1 MELISLTGSSPED
14 FMTRSVPETDLFLNR
29 ELSWLEFNGRVLE
42 EAQDVRR
49 PLLERLKFL
58 AIFSSNLDEFFMIRV
73 AGLQQRDPNE
83 VSSSESGDR
92 TPTSQVLTGIA
103 GRTHQ
108 LVTEQYRL
116 LREEVLPGL
125 EKEGLRLLRAADVTG
140 PDAEKLDAH
149 FAREIQPVLTPMAID
164 PAHPFP
170 HIQNRQ
176 LYLAALLRAKGQNR
190 LRAPKLCLGIV
201 PVPALLPRFIR
212 VPPHGSSDAFVTLED
227 LIGRHLESL
236 FGGFEAKEW
245 TVFRLTRDQDFELS
259 EQDSEDL
266 VKQIQSGLAKRR
278 RGLEVRLE
286 IGTGATER
294 LKELLL
300 KQFDLSLE
308 DIYDVHGPLNLAA
321 FWSWIALP
329 GYAAHR
335 EPARTPEIAD
345 RIRRHKGDLF
355 SLIRTGDLLLHHPYE
370 SFETVVEFIEQAAA
384 DPNVLALKQT
394 LYRAG
399 RNSPIVS
406 ALARAAERDKQVT
419 VLIELK
425 ARFDEEANIEWA
437 RTLERAG
444 AHVVYGLPG
453 LKTHCKVATV
463 VRRDPDR
470 LRRYVHLSSGNYN
483 PATARIYTDVS
494 LMTCD
499 EVLGED
505 AAALFDMMTG
515 YVQPVRWNKLRVAPH
530 GLREWV
536 LEMIDRER
544 AHCLAGRP
552 ARIVAK
558 LNALVD
564 SDVIRALYKASR
576 AGVQIDL
583 IVRGICCLRPGI
595 PGTSETIRVRSVVGR
610 YLEHSRIFYFANGGA
625 NDVYVSSAD
634 WMPRN
639 FDRRVEIVFPIEEER
654 LKTRFI
660 DEVLAAVL
668 LDDFNVR
675 VLKSDGSYER
685 LKGTF
690 NAHEVLEKLA
700 AGMTRNFSLPGVES
714 KPAPHAAPAAAAP
727 TPAAT

>member
-1 MELISLTGSSPED
+1 LTNIVAGD
-14 FMTRSVPETDLFLNR
+14 LMTRSVTESDLFLNR
-29 ELSWLEFNGRVLE
+29 ELSWLEFNSRVLE
-42 EAQDVRR
+42 EAQDQRR

-73 AGLQQRDPNE
+73 AGMKQRDPNE
-83 VSSSESGDR
+83 VSSSESADR
-92 TPTSQVLTGIA
+92 TTTAQILSAISA
-103 GRTHQ
+103 RAHA
-108 LVTEQYRL
+108 LVSEQHRL

-125 EKEGLRLLRAADVTG
+125 EKEGLQLLRAAEVKGDEARSLG
-140 PDAEKLDAH
+140 AY
-149 FAREIQPVLTPMAID
+149 FARDIQPVLTPMAID

-176 LYLAALLRAKGQNR
+176 LYLAALLRAKGPNR

-201 PVPALLPRFIR
+201 PVPALLPRFVR
-212 VPPHGSSDAFVTLED
+212 VPPDGDRDAFVALED
-227 LIGRHLESL
+227 LIGRHLETL

-266 VKQIQSGLAKRR
+266 VKQIQSELAKRR
-278 RGLEVRLE
+278 RGQEVRLE
-286 IGTGATER
+286 IGKGATER
-294 LKELLL
+294 LTEALF
-300 KQFDLSLE
+300 QWFDLDPE
-308 DIYDVHGPLNLAA
+308 DVYEIDGPLNLAS
-321 FWSWIALP
+321 FWSWVALP
-329 GYAAHR
+329 GYAPLR
-335 EPARTPEIAD
+335 EPAVTPQVSE
-345 RIRRHKGDLF
+345 RVRRHKGDLF
-355 SLIRTGDLLLHHPYE
+355 SLIRAGDLLLHHPYE
-370 SFETVVEFIEQAAA
+370 SFDTVVDFIEQAAA

-399 RNSPIVS
+399 RNSPIVT
-406 ALARAAERDKQVT
+406 ALAKAAERDKQVT

-483 PATARIYTDVS
+483 PATARIYTDVGI
-494 LMTCD
+494 MTCD

-515 YVQPVRWNKLRVAPH
+515 YVQPVRWNKMRVAPH
-530 GLREWV
+530 GLRDWV
-536 LEMIDRER
+536 IEMIDRER
-544 AHCLAGRP
+544 AHCVAGRP
-552 ARIVAK
+552 SRIVAK

-576 AGVQIDL
+576 AGVPIDL
-583 IVRGICCLRPGI
+583 IVRGICCLRPGL
-595 PGTSETIRVRSVVGR
+595 PGTSETIRVRSIVGR
-610 YLEHSRIFYFANGGA
+610 YLEHSRVFHFANGGTGE
-625 NDVYVSSAD
+625 VYVSSAD

-639 FDRRVEIVFPIEEER
+639 FDRRVEIVFPIEDER
-654 LKTRFI
+654 LKTRLV
-660 DEVLAAVL
+660 DEVLASAL
-668 LDDFNVR
+668 LDDSNVR

-685 LKGTF
+685 LKGAF
-690 NAHEVLEKLA
+690 NAHEVLERLA
-700 AGMTRNFSLPGVES
+700 AGSGPSL
-714 KPAPHAAPAAAAP
+714 KLPAFEIPARALPASPAAS
-727 TPAAT
+727 

>member
-1 MELISLTGSSPED
+1 M
-14 FMTRSVPETDLFLNR
+14 SVSMAESELFLNR
-29 ELSWLEFNGRVLE
+29 ELSWLEFNARVLE
-42 EAQDVRR
+42 EARDARR

-83 VSSSESGDR
+83 VFSSESGDR
-92 TPTSQVLTGIA
+92 TTTGQILNIISA
-103 GRTHQ
+103 RTHQ
-108 LVTEQYRL
+108 LVADQHRL

-125 EKEGLRLLRAADVTG
+125 QKEGLQLLRAADVQG
-140 PDAEKLDAH
+140 REAEQLDHH
-149 FAREIQPVLTPMAID
+149 FARDIQPVLTPMAID

-201 PVPALLPRFIR
+201 PVPALLSRFVR
-212 VPPHGSSDAFVTLED
+212 VPPDGGRDAFVTLED
-227 LIGRHLESL
+227 LIGRHLERL

-259 EQDSEDL
+259 EQYSEDL
-266 VKQIQSGLAKRR
+266 VKQIQSELAKRR
-278 RGLEVRLE
+278 RGQEVRLE
-286 IGTGATER
+286 IGKGATDR
-294 LKELLL
+294 LKEALF
-300 KQFDLSLE
+300 KQFQLDAE
-308 DIYDVHGPLNLAA
+308 DIYELDGPLNLAA
-321 FWSWIALP
+321 FWSWVALP
-329 GYAAHR
+329 GYAALR
-335 EPARTPEIAD
+335 EPAVTPQVSD
-345 RIRRHKGDLF
+345 RVHRHKGDLF
-355 SLIRTGDLLLHHPYE
+355 SLIRSGDVLLHHPYE
-370 SFETVVEFIEQAAA
+370 SFDTVVEFIEQAAA

-399 RNSPIVS
+399 RNSPIVT

-515 YVQPVRWNKLRVAPH
+515 YVQPVRWNKMRVAPH

-536 LEMIDRER
+536 IEMIDRER
-544 AHCLAGRP
+544 AHCQAGRP

-564 SDVIRALYKASR
+564 SDVIRALYRASR
-576 AGVQIDL
+576 AGVPIDL

-595 PGTSETIRVRSVVGR
+595 PGTSDNIRVRSIVGR
-610 YLEHSRIFYFANGGA
+610 YLEHSRIFHFANGGA

-639 FDRRVEIVFPIEEER
+639 FDRRVEIVFPIEDER
-654 LKTRFI
+654 LKSRFI
-660 DEVLAAVL
+660 DEVLASAL
-668 LDDFNVR
+668 LDDFKVR

-700 AGMTRNFSLPGVES
+700 AGAGRSFSLPPREAKQPTS
-714 KPAPHAAPAAAAP
+714 AAPASTAP
-727 TPAAT
+727 AVS

>member
-1 MELISLTGSSPED
+1 MSVSMPE
-14 FMTRSVPETDLFLNR
+14 SELFLNR
-29 ELSWLEFNGRVLE
+29 ELSWLEFNARVLE
-42 EAQDVRR
+42 EARDARR

-92 TPTSQVLTGIA
+92 TTTGQTLTAISA
-103 GRTHQ
+103 RTHQ
-108 LVTEQYRL
+108 LAADQYRL

-125 EKEGLRLLRAADVTG
+125 EKEGLQLLLAADVKG
-140 PDAEKLDAH
+140 REAEQLDHH
-149 FAREIQPVLTPMAID
+149 FVREIQPVLTPMAID

-201 PVPALLPRFIR
+201 PVPALLPRFVR
-212 VPPHGSSDAFVTLED
+212 VPPDGGRDAFVTLED
-227 LIGRHLESL
+227 LIGRHLERL

-266 VKQIQSGLAKRR
+266 VKQIQSELAKRR
-278 RGLEVRLE
+278 RGQEVRLE
-286 IGTGATER
+286 IGKGATDR
-294 LKELLL
+294 LKEALF
-300 KQFDLSLE
+300 KQFQLDAE
-308 DIYDVHGPLNLAA
+308 DIYELDGPLNLAA
-321 FWSWIALP
+321 FWSWVALP
-329 GYAAHR
+329 GYAALR
-335 EPARTPEIAD
+335 EPAVTPQVSD
-345 RIRRHKGDLF
+345 RVHRHKGDLF
-355 SLIRTGDLLLHHPYE
+355 SLIRSGDVLLHHPYE
-370 SFETVVEFIEQAAA
+370 SFDTVVEFIEQAAA

-399 RNSPIVS
+399 RNSPIVT

-515 YVQPVRWNKLRVAPH
+515 YVQPVRWNKMRVAPH

-536 LEMIDRER
+536 IEMIDRER
-544 AHCLAGRP
+544 AHCQAGRP

-564 SDVIRALYKASR
+564 SDVIRALYRASR
-576 AGVQIDL
+576 AGVPIDL

-595 PGTSETIRVRSVVGR
+595 PGTSDNIRVRSIVGR
-610 YLEHSRIFYFANGGA
+610 YLEHSRIFHFANGGT

-639 FDRRVEIVFPIEEER
+639 FDRRVEIVFPIEDER
-654 LKTRFI
+654 LKSRFI
-660 DEVLAAVL
+660 DEVLASAL

-700 AGMTRNFSLPGVES
+700 AGAGRSFSLPPREAKQPTS
-714 KPAPHAAPAAAAP
+714 AAPASTAP
-727 TPAAT
+727 AVS

>member
-1 MELISLTGSSPED
+1 MSHPMPE
-14 FMTRSVPETDLFLNR
+14 SDLFINR
-29 ELSWLEFNGRVLE
+29 ELSWLEFNARVLE
-42 EAQDVRR
+42 EARDTRR

-73 AGLQQRDPNE
+73 AGLKQRDPNE

-92 TPTSQVLTGIA
+92 TTTAQILGGISA
-103 GRTHQ
+103 RTHG
-108 LVTEQYRL
+108 LVSDQYRL
-116 LREEVLPGL
+116 LRGEVLPGL
-125 EKEGLRLLRAADVTG
+125 EREGLQLLRAADVKGHEADT
-140 PDAEKLDAH
+140 LDRH
-149 FAREIQPVLTPMAID
+149 FARDIQPVLTPMAID

-176 LYLAALLRAKGQNR
+176 LYLAAMLRAKGQNR

-201 PVPALLPRFIR
+201 PVPALLPRFVR
-212 VPPHGSSDAFVTLED
+212 VAPDSGRDAFVTLED
-227 LIGRHLESL
+227 LIGRHLETL

-266 VKQIQSGLAKRR
+266 VKQIQSELAKRR
-278 RGLEVRLE
+278 RGQEVRLE

-294 LKELLL
+294 LKEWLL
-300 KQFDLSLE
+300 KWFDLDPE
-308 DIYDVHGPLNLAA
+308 DIYGVDGPLNLAA
-321 FWSWIALP
+321 FWSWVALP
-329 GYAAHR
+329 GYAAVR
-335 EPARTPEIAD
+335 EPARTPQIAE
-345 RIRRHKGDLF
+345 RVHRHKGDLF
-355 SLIRTGDLLLHHPYE
+355 SLIRSGDLLLHHPYE
-370 SFETVVEFIEQAAA
+370 SFDTVVDFIEQAAA

-399 RNSPIVS
+399 RNSPIVT

-515 YVQPVRWNKLRVAPH
+515 YVQPIRWNKMRVAPH

-536 LEMIDRER
+536 IEMIDRER
-544 AHCLAGRP
+544 AHCQAGRP

-564 SDVIRALYKASR
+564 SDVIRALYRASR
-576 AGVQIDL
+576 AGVPIDL
-583 IVRGICCLRPGI
+583 VVRGICCLRPGL
-595 PGTSETIRVRSVVGR
+595 PGTSENIRVRSIVGR
-610 YLEHSRIFYFANGGA
+610 YLEHSRVFYFANGGA

-639 FDRRVEIVFPIEEER
+639 FDRRVEIVFPVEDER
-654 LKTRFI
+654 LKTRLI
-660 DEVLAAVL
+660 DEILASAL

-675 VLKSDGSYER
+675 VLRSDASYER

-690 NAHEVLEKLA
+690 NAHEVLEQLA
-700 AGMTRNFSLPGVES
+700 AGADRTFSLPPRDAHPPAPS
-714 KPAPHAAPAAAAP
+714 PAPKPA
-727 TPAAT
+727 TPAVP

>member
-1 MELISLTGSSPED
+1 MAESE
-14 FMTRSVPETDLFLNR
+14 LFLNR
-29 ELSWLEFNGRVLE
+29 ELSWLEFNSRVLE
-42 EAQDVRR
+42 EAQDRRR

-73 AGLQQRDPNE
+73 AGLKQRDPNE
-83 VSSSESGDR
+83 VASSESGDR
-92 TPTSQVLTGIA
+92 TTTSQTLTAISA
-103 GRTHQ
+103 RTHQ
-108 LVTEQYRL
+108 LVGEQHRL

-125 EKEGLRLLRAADVTG
+125 EKEGLQLLRAADVQG
-140 PDAEKLDAH
+140 EDAEGLDAH
-149 FAREIQPVLTPMAID
+149 FARNIQPVLTPMAID

-176 LYLAALLRAKGQNR
+176 LYLAAMLRAKGSNR

-201 PVPALLPRFIR
+201 PVPALLPRFVR
-212 VPPHGSSDAFVTLED
+212 VPPEGTRDAYVTLED
-227 LIGRHLESL
+227 LIGLHLETL
-236 FGGFEAKEW
+236 FGGFEASEW

-266 VKQIQSGLAKRR
+266 VKQIQSELAKRR
-278 RGLEVRLE
+278 RGAEVRLE
-286 IGTGATER
+286 IGKGASEA
-294 LKELLL
+294 L
-300 KQFDLSLE
+300 KQVLFKKFDLDAQE
-308 DIYDVHGPLNLAA
+308 DVYENDGPLNLAS

-329 GYAAHR
+329 GYATLR
-335 EPARTPEIAD
+335 EPAMTPQVSE
-345 RIRRHKGDLF
+345 RVRRHKGDLF
-355 SLIRTGDLLLHHPYE
+355 SLIRAGDLLLHHPYE
-370 SFETVVEFIEQAAA
+370 SFDTVVEFIEQAAA

-483 PATARIYTDVS
+483 PATARIYTDVGI
-494 LMTCD
+494 MTCD

-515 YVQPVRWNKLRVAPH
+515 YVQPVRWNKMRVAPH

-536 LEMIDRER
+536 IEMIERER
-544 AHCLAGRP
+544 AHCIAGRP

-564 SDVIRALYKASR
+564 SDVIRALYRASR
-576 AGVQIDL
+576 AGVPIDL
-583 IVRGICCLRPGI
+583 IVRGICCLRPGM
-595 PGTSETIRVRSVVGR
+595 PGTSETIRVRSIVGR
-610 YLEHSRIFYFANGGA
+610 YLEHSRVFLFANGGA

-639 FDRRVEIVFPIEEER
+639 FDRRVEIVFPIEDER
-654 LKTRFI
+654 IKTRFI
-660 DEVLAAVL
+660 DEVLAVAL
-668 LDDFNVR
+668 MDDTNVR
-675 VLKSDGSYER
+675 ILKSDGAYER
-685 LKGTF
+685 PKGTF
-690 NAHEVLEKLA
+690 NAHEILEKLA
-700 AGMTRNFSLPGVES
+700 AGTGRTFTLPARESRPLPSLAPQGS
-714 KPAPHAAPAAAAP
+714 PA
-727 TPAAT
+727 TPAVT

>member
-1 MELISLTGSSPED
+1 
-14 FMTRSVPETDLFLNR
+14 MTHLELFLNR
-29 ELSWLEFNGRVLE
+29 ELSWLEFNARVLE
-42 EAQDVRR
+42 EAQDARR

-73 AGLQQRDPNE
+73 AGLKQRDPDE
-83 VSSSESGDR
+83 VSSSESGD
-92 TPTSQVLTGIA
+92 PTTTAQILAAISA
-103 GRTHQ
+103 RTHE
-108 LVTEQYRL
+108 LVDEQHRV

-125 EKEGLRLLRAADVTG
+125 ESGGLRLLRAADVQG
-140 PDAEKLDAH
+140 DAARSLKAH
-149 FAREIQPVLTPMAID
+149 FARDIQPVLTPMAID

-170 HIQNRQ
+170 HIQNQQ
-176 LYLAALLRAKGQNR
+176 LYLAAMLKSKGQNR
-190 LRAPKLCLGIV
+190 LRAPKACLGIV
-201 PVPALLPRFIR
+201 PVPSLLPRFVR
-212 VPPHGSSDAFVTLED
+212 VPPQGDKDHFVALED
-227 LIGRHLESL
+227 LIGRHLETL

-266 VKQIQSGLAKRR
+266 VKQIQSELAKRR

-286 IGTGATER
+286 IGRGASEH
-294 LKELLL
+294 LKESLF
-300 KQFDLSLE
+300 KWFDLE
-308 DIYDVHGPLNLAA
+308 APDIYEVDEPLNVSS
-321 FWSWIALP
+321 FWSWVALP
-329 GYAAHR
+329 GYAALR
-335 EPARTPEIAD
+335 EPVVTPQVSE
-345 RIRRHKGDLF
+345 RILSHKGDLF
-355 SLIRTGDLLLHHPYE
+355 SLIRAGDVLLHHPYE
-370 SFETVVEFIEQAAA
+370 SFDTVVEFVEQAAA

-399 RNSPIVS
+399 RNSPIVA

-453 LKTHCKVATV
+453 LKTHCKVAVV

-483 PATARIYTDVS
+483 PATARIYTDVGI
-494 LMTCD
+494 MTCD

-515 YVQPVRWNKLRVAPH
+515 YVQPLRWSKMRVAPH

-536 LEMIDRER
+536 IEMIDRER
-544 AHCLAGRP
+544 EHCVAGRP

-564 SDVIRALYKASR
+564 SDVIRALYRASR
-576 AGVQIDL
+576 AGVPIDL
-583 IVRGICCLRPGI
+583 IVRGICCLRPGL
-595 PGTSETIRVRSVVGR
+595 PGTSETIRVRSIVGR
-610 YLEHSRIFYFANGGA
+610 YLEHSRIFHFENGGSSE
-625 NDVYVSSAD
+625 VYASSAD

-639 FDRRVEIVFPIEEER
+639 FDRRIEIAFPIEDAR
-654 LKTRFI
+654 LKARVV
-660 DEVLAAVL
+660 DEILAAAL
-668 LDDFNVR
+668 LDDSNVR
-675 VLKSDGSYER
+675 LLRSDGSHER
-685 LKGTF
+685 PRGAF
-690 NAHEVLEKLA
+690 NCHEVLEQTA
-700 AGMTRNFSLPGVES
+700 AGARVNFTLPARE
-714 KPAPHAAPAAAAP
+714 PRAARLPAAPA
-727 TPAAT
+727 TS

>member
-1 MELISLTGSSPED
+1 MPE
-14 FMTRSVPETDLFLNR
+14 SENFLNR
-29 ELSWLEFNGRVLE
+29 ELSWLEFNARVLE
-42 EAQDVRR
+42 EAQDTRR

-73 AGLQQRDPNE
+73 AGLKQRDPNE

-92 TPTSQVLTGIA
+92 TTTAQILTSISA
-103 GRTHQ
+103 RAHQ
-108 LVTEQYRL
+108 LVAEQHRL
-116 LREEVLPGL
+116 LRDEVLPAL
-125 EKEGLRLLRAADVTG
+125 QKEGLQLLRAADVKG
-140 PDAEKLDAH
+140 REAEALDRH

-176 LYLAALLRAKGQNR
+176 LYLAAMLRAKGQNR
-190 LRAPKLCLGIV
+190 LRAPKICLGIV
-201 PVPALLPRFIR
+201 PVPALLSRFVR
-212 VPPHGSSDAFVTLED
+212 VPPDGGQDAFVALED
-227 LIGRHLESL
+227 LIGRHLENL

-266 VKQIQSGLAKRR
+266 VKQIQSELAKRR
-278 RGLEVRLE
+278 RGQEVRLE
-286 IGTGATER
+286 VGKGASDR
-294 LKELLL
+294 LKIALFSR
-300 KQFDLSLE
+300 FDLEPE
-308 DIYDVHGPLNLAA
+308 DIYELDGPLNLSA
-321 FWSWIALP
+321 FWSWVALP
-329 GYAAHR
+329 GYTALR
-335 EPARTPEIAD
+335 EPALTPQISD
-345 RIRRHKGDLF
+345 RVRRHKGDLF
-355 SLIRTGDLLLHHPYE
+355 SLIRSGDVLLHHPYE
-370 SFETVVEFIEQAAA
+370 SFDTVVEFIEQAAA

-515 YVQPVRWNKLRVAPH
+515 YVQPMRWNKMRVAPH
-530 GLREWV
+530 GLRDWV
-536 LEMIDRER
+536 IEMIDRER
-544 AHCLAGRP
+544 AHCQAGRP

-576 AGVQIDL
+576 AGVPIDL
-583 IVRGICCLRPGI
+583 VVRGICCLRPGL
-595 PGTSETIRVRSVVGR
+595 PGTSETIRVRSIVGR
-610 YLEHSRIFYFANGGA
+610 YLEHSRVFYFANGGA

-639 FDRRVEIVFPIEEER
+639 FDRRVEIVFPVEDDR
-654 LKTRFI
+654 LKARFI
-660 DEVLAAVL
+660 DEILASAL
-668 LDDFNVR
+668 LDDSNVR

-690 NAHEVLEKLA
+690 NCHEVLEKLA
-700 AGMTRNFSLPGVES
+700 AGAGRTFSMPPRE
-714 KPAPHAAPAAAAP
+714 ARAAAPAAASAPPAPAP
-727 TPAAT
+727 TPSAP

>member
-1 MELISLTGSSPED
+1 MA
-14 FMTRSVPETDLFLNR
+14 VPMAESELFLNR
-29 ELSWLEFNGRVLE
+29 ELSWLEFNARVLE
-42 EAQDVRR
+42 EARDTRR

-92 TPTSQVLTGIA
+92 TTTAQILSSISS
-103 GRTHQ
+103 RTHQ
-108 LVTEQYRL
+108 LVADQYRL

-125 EKEGLRLLRAADVTG
+125 EKEGLQLLRAVEVSG
-140 PDAEKLDAH
+140 REAEKLDYH
-149 FAREIQPVLTPMAID
+149 FSRDIQPVLTPMAID

-201 PVPALLPRFIR
+201 PVPALLSRFVR
-212 VPPHGSSDAFVTLED
+212 VPPDGGRDAFVTLED
-227 LIGRHLESL
+227 LIGRHLETL

-266 VKQIQSGLAKRR
+266 VKQIQSELAKRR

-286 IGTGATER
+286 IGKGATER
-294 LKELLL
+294 LKEALL
-300 KQFDLSLE
+300 KQFSLDQE
-308 DIYDVHGPLNLAA
+308 DIYEVDGPLNLAA
-321 FWSWIALP
+321 FWSWVALP
-329 GYAAHR
+329 GYAAFR
-335 EPARTPEIAD
+335 EPAVTPQVSD
-345 RIRRHKGDLF
+345 RVHRHKGDLF
-355 SLIRTGDLLLHHPYE
+355 SLIRSGDVLLHHPYE
-370 SFETVVEFIEQAAA
+370 SFDTVVEFIEQAAA

-399 RNSPIVS
+399 RNSPIVT

-515 YVQPVRWNKLRVAPH
+515 YVQPVRWNKMRVAP
-530 GLREWV
+530 
-536 LEMIDRER
+536 
-544 AHCLAGRP
+544 
-552 ARIVAK
+552 
-558 LNALVD
+558 
-564 SDVIRALYKASR
+564 
-576 AGVQIDL
+576 
-583 IVRGICCLRPGI
+583 
-595 PGTSETIRVRSVVGR
+595 
-610 YLEHSRIFYFANGGA
+610 
-625 NDVYVSSAD
+625 
-634 WMPRN
+634 
-639 FDRRVEIVFPIEEER
+639 
-654 LKTRFI
+654 
-660 DEVLAAVL
+660 
-668 LDDFNVR
+668 
-675 VLKSDGSYER
+675 
-685 LKGTF
+685 
-690 NAHEVLEKLA
+690 
-700 AGMTRNFSLPGVES
+700 
-714 KPAPHAAPAAAAP
+714 
-727 TPAAT
+727 

>member
-1 MELISLTGSSPED
+1 MSPTE
-14 FMTRSVPETDLFLNR
+14 LFLNR
-29 ELSWLEFNGRVLE
+29 ELSWLEFNARVLE
-42 EAQDVRR
+42 EAQDARR

-73 AGLQQRDPNE
+73 AGLKQRDPDE
-83 VSSSESGDR
+83 VSSSESGD
-92 TPTSQVLTGIA
+92 PTTTAQILASISA
-103 GRTHQ
+103 RTHD
-108 LVTEQYRL
+108 LVAEQHRV
-116 LREEVLPGL
+116 LRQEVLPGL
-125 EKEGLRLLRAADVTG
+125 EAEGLKLVRTADVRG
-140 PDAEKLDAH
+140 DEADALEAY
-149 FAREIQPVLTPMAID
+149 FARDIQPVLTPMAID

-176 LYLAALLRAKGQNR
+176 LYLAAMLKTKGQNR
-190 LRAPKLCLGIV
+190 LRAPKNCLGIV

-212 VPPHGSSDAFVTLED
+212 VPPQGGRDHFVTLED
-227 LIGRHLESL
+227 LIGRHLETL

-278 RGLEVRLE
+278 RGVEVRLE
-286 IGTGATER
+286 IGKGASSH
-294 LKELLL
+294 LKDALF
-300 KQFDLSLE
+300 KWFDLE
-308 DIYDVHGPLNLAA
+308 APDIYEEDGPLNLSA
-321 FWSWIALP
+321 FWTWLALP
-329 GYAAHR
+329 GYVSLR
-335 EPARTPEIAD
+335 EPAATPQVSE
-345 RIRRHKGDLF
+345 RVRSHKGDLF
-355 SLIRTGDLLLHHPYE
+355 SLIRAGDVLLHHPYE
-370 SFETVVEFIEQAAA
+370 SFDTVVEFIEQAAA

-399 RNSPIVS
+399 RNSPIVA

-453 LKTHCKVATV
+453 LKTHCKVATI

-470 LRRYVHLSSGNYN
+470 LRRYVHFSSGNYN
-483 PATARIYTDVS
+483 PATARIYTDIG

-515 YVQPVRWNKLRVAPH
+515 YVQPLKWNKLRVAPY

-536 LEMIDRER
+536 IEMIDRER
-544 AHCLAGRP
+544 EHCQSGRP

-564 SDVIRALYKASR
+564 TGVIRALYRASR
-576 AGVQIDL
+576 AGVPIDL
-583 IVRGICCLRPGI
+583 IVRGICCLRPGL
-595 PGTSETIRVRSVVGR
+595 PGTSENIRVRSVVGR
-610 YLEHSRIFYFANGGA
+610 YLEHSRVFHFENGGSSE
-625 NDVYVSSAD
+625 VYVSSAD

-639 FDRRVEIVFPIEEER
+639 FDRRVEIVFPIRDER
-654 LKTRFI
+654 LKTRLV
-660 DEVLAAVL
+660 DEVLATAL
-668 LDDFNVR
+668 LDDANVR
-675 VLKSDGSYER
+675 ILRSDGSHER
-685 LKGTF
+685 PKGAF
-690 NAHEVLEKLA
+690 SCHEVLEQIA
-700 AGMTRNFSLPGVES
+700 AGSRVSFTLPHREAEPKRAPV
-714 KPAPHAAPAAAAP
+714 PAPPAPAAN
-727 TPAAT
+727 

>member
-1 MELISLTGSSPED
+1 MIPQQ
-14 FMTRSVPETDLFLNR
+14 LFLNR
-29 ELSWLEFNGRVLE
+29 ELSWLEFNARVLE
-42 EAQDVRR
+42 EAQDTRR

-73 AGLQQRDPNE
+73 AGLKQRDPDE
-83 VSSSESGDR
+83 VSSSESGDQS
-92 TPTSQVLTGIA
+92 TTAQVLSAISA
-103 GRTHQ
+103 RAHA
-108 LVTEQYRL
+108 LVEEQHRV
-116 LREEVLPGL
+116 LRQEVLPGL
-125 EKEGLRLLRAADVTG
+125 EAEGLRLLRTADVKG
-140 PDAEKLDAH
+140 EVADALEAYFQRD
-149 FAREIQPVLTPMAID
+149 IQPVLTPMAID

-176 LYLAALLRAKGQNR
+176 LYLAAMLKTKGQNR
-190 LRAPKLCLGIV
+190 LRAPKNCLGIV

-212 VPPHGSSDAFVTLED
+212 VPPGGEKDHFVTLED
-227 LIGRHLESL
+227 LIGRHLETL

-266 VKQIQSGLAKRR
+266 LKQIQSELAKRR
-278 RGLEVRLE
+278 RGQEVRLE
-286 IGTGATER
+286 IGRGASDQ
-294 LKELLL
+294 L
-300 KQFDLSLE
+300 KQALFKWFDLETS
-308 DIYDVHGPLNLAA
+308 DIYELEEPLNLSA
-321 FWSWIALP
+321 FWSWVALP
-329 GYAAHR
+329 GYVPMHEPVVTPQVAARVRH
-335 EPARTPEIAD
+335 
-345 RIRRHKGDLF
+345 HKGDFF
-355 SLIRTGDLLLHHPYE
+355 SLIRAGDVLLHHPYE
-370 SFETVVEFIEQAAA
+370 SFDTVVEFIEQAAA

-399 RNSPIVS
+399 RNSPIVA

-483 PATARIYTDVS
+483 PGTARIYTDIG
-494 LMTCD
+494 LLTCD

-515 YVQPVRWNKLRVAPH
+515 YVQPLRWNKLRVAPY

-536 LEMIDRER
+536 IEMIDRER
-544 AHCLAGRP
+544 EHCQAGRP

-558 LNALVD
+558 LNSLVD
-564 SDVIRALYKASR
+564 TGVIRALYRASR
-576 AGVQIDL
+576 AGVPIDL
-583 IVRGICCLRPGI
+583 IVRGICCLRPGLE
-595 PGTSETIRVRSVVGR
+595 GTSENIRVRSIVGR
-610 YLEHSRIFYFANGGA
+610 YLEHSRIFHFENGG
-625 NDVYVSSAD
+625 NTEVHVSSAD

-639 FDRRVEIVFPIEEER
+639 FDRRVEIVFPIQDER
-654 LKTRFI
+654 LKTRLV
-660 DEVLAAVL
+660 DEVLAASL
-668 LDDFNVR
+668 LDDANVR
-675 VLKSDGSYER
+675 LLRSDGTHER
-685 LKGTF
+685 PRGEF
-690 NAHEVLEKLA
+690 NSHEVLEQIA
-700 AGMTRNFSLPGVES
+700 AGSRVTFALPRWEAVS
-714 KPAPHAAPAAAAP
+714 KRQPSSPSPA
-727 TPAAT
+727 TPATS

>member
-1 MELISLTGSSPED
+1 MTGIE
-14 FMTRSVPETDLFLNR
+14 LFLNR

-42 EAQDVRR
+42 EAQDRRR

-73 AGLQQRDPNE
+73 AGLKQREPDE

-92 TPTSQVLTGIA
+92 TSTAQILSAISA
-103 GRTHQ
+103 RTHA
-108 LVTEQYRL
+108 LVEEQHRL
-116 LREEVLPGL
+116 LRSEVLPGL
-125 EKEGLRLLRAADVTG
+125 EAAGIKLLRAADVRG
-140 PDAEKLDAH
+140 EEGRALEAH
-149 FAREIQPVLTPMAID
+149 FVRELQPVLTPMAID

-176 LYLAALLRAKGQNR
+176 LYLAAMLKTKGKNR
-190 LRAPKLCLGIV
+190 LRAPKTCLGIV
-201 PVPALLPRFIR
+201 PVPALLPRFVR
-212 VPPHGSSDAFVTLED
+212 VPPNGERDHFVALED
-227 LIGRHLESL
+227 LIGQHLESL

-266 VKQIQSGLAKRR
+266 LKQIQSELAKRR
-278 RGLEVRLE
+278 RGQEVRLE
-286 IGTGATER
+286 IGRGATDG
-294 LKELLL
+294 LKASLF
-300 KQFDLSLE
+300 KWFDLE
-308 DIYDVHGPLNLAA
+308 TADIYEVDEPLNLSA
-321 FWSWIALP
+321 FWSWVALP
-329 GYAAHR
+329 GYAPLR
-335 EPARTPEIAD
+335 EPAMTPQVSAAV
-345 RIRRHKGDLF
+345 RSHKGDLF
-355 SLIRTGDLLLHHPYE
+355 SLIRAGDLLLHHPYE
-370 SFETVVEFIEQAAA
+370 SFDTVVDFVEQAAA

-399 RNSPIVS
+399 RNSPIVA

-453 LKTHCKVATV
+453 LKTHCKVSAV

-470 LRRYVHLSSGNYN
+470 LRRYLHLSSGNYN

-499 EVLGED
+499 EQLGQD

-515 YVQPVRWNKLRVAPH
+515 YVQPAKLNKLRVAPH

-536 LEMIDRER
+536 IEMIERER
-544 AHCLAGRP
+544 EHCLAGRP
-552 ARIVAK
+552 SRIVAK

-564 SDVIRALYKASR
+564 SDVIRALYRASG
-576 AGVQIDL
+576 AGVPIDL
-583 IVRGICCLRPGI
+583 IVRGICCLRPGL
-595 PGTSETIRVRSVVGR
+595 PGVSETIRVRSIVGR
-610 YLEHSRIFYFANGGA
+610 YLEHSRIFHFANGGA
-625 NDVYVSSAD
+625 SEVYVSSAD

-639 FDRRVEIVFPIEEER
+639 FDRRIELVFPVEDEQLKAR
-654 LKTRFI
+654 LA
-660 DEVLAAVL
+660 DEILAAAL

-675 VLKSDGSYER
+675 LLRSDGTYER
-685 LKGTF
+685 PRGSF
-690 NAHEVLEKLA
+690 DSHAVLEQIA
-700 AGMTRNFSLPGVES
+700 AGQPCTFSLPARENASPRVS
-714 KPAPHAAPAAAAP
+714 ASRR
-727 TPAAT
+727 TS

>member
-1 MELISLTGSSPED
+1 MAQD
-14 FMTRSVPETDLFLNR
+14 QLFLNR
-29 ELSWLEFNGRVLE
+29 ELSWLEFNARVLD
-42 EAQDVRR
+42 EARDKRR

-73 AGLQQRDPNE
+73 AGLKQREPDE

-92 TPTSQVLTGIA
+92 QTTAQVLSSITA
-103 GRTHQ
+103 RAHA
-108 LVTEQYRL
+108 LVAEQHRL
-116 LREEVLPGL
+116 LKEEVLPGL
-125 EKEGLRLLRAADVTG
+125 EAAGLRLLRAADVKG
-140 PDAEKLDAH
+140 HAAESLESY

-176 LYLAALLRAKGQNR
+176 LYLAAMLKTKGQNR
-190 LRAPKLCLGIV
+190 LRAPKTCLGIV
-201 PVPALLPRFIR
+201 PIPALLPRFVR
-212 VPPHGSSDAFVTLED
+212 VPPHGEQDHFVSLED
-227 LIGRHLESL
+227 LIGIHLETL

-266 VKQIQSGLAKRR
+266 VKQIQSKLATRR
-278 RGLEVRLE
+278 RGHEVRLE
-286 IGTGATER
+286 IGGGASDR
-294 LKELLL
+294 LKEALF
-300 KQFDLSLE
+300 KWFDLE
-308 DIYDVHGPLNLAA
+308 APDIYEVDGPLNLAA
-321 FWSWIALP
+321 FWWWVALP
-329 GYAAHR
+329 GYAALH
-335 EPARTPEIAD
+335 EKPVTPQVAE
-345 RIRRHKGDLF
+345 RVRNHKGDLF
-355 SLIRTGDLLLHHPYE
+355 SLIRAGDLLLHHPYE
-370 SFETVVEFIEQAAA
+370 SFDTVVEFIEQAAA

-399 RNSPIVS
+399 RNSPIVA

-419 VLIELK
+419 VLIELQ

-483 PATARIYTDVS
+483 PATARIYTDVG

-515 YVQPVRWNKLRVAPH
+515 YVQPMKWNKMRVAPH

-536 LEMIDRER
+536 IEMIDRER
-544 AHCLAGRP
+544 DHCLAGRP

-564 SDVIRALYKASR
+564 SDVIRALYRASR
-576 AGVQIDL
+576 AGVPIDL
-583 IVRGICCLRPGI
+583 IVRGICCLRPGL
-595 PGTSETIRVRSVVGR
+595 PGTSETIRVRSIVGR
-610 YLEHSRIFYFANGGA
+610 YLEHSRIFHFENGGSTEA
-625 NDVYVSSAD
+625 YVSSAD
-634 WMPRN
+634 WMHRN
-639 FDRRVEIVFPIEEER
+639 FDRRIEIVFPIEDER
-654 LKTRFI
+654 IKTRLV
-660 DEVLAAVL
+660 DEILASAL
-668 LDDFNVR
+668 LDDSNVR
-675 VLKSDGSYER
+675 LLQPDGSHER
-685 LKGTF
+685 PRGGF
-690 NAHEVLEKLA
+690 NSHDVLEQIA
-700 AGMTRNFSLPGVES
+700 AGTRFTFSLPQREAA
-714 KPAPHAAPAAAAP
+714 KPRPTAAPAAPAAP
-727 TPAAT
+727 

>member
-1 MELISLTGSSPED
+1 MAQD
-14 FMTRSVPETDLFLNR
+14 QLFLNR
-29 ELSWLEFNGRVLE
+29 ELSWLEFNARVLE
-42 EAQDVRR
+42 EARDQRR

-73 AGLQQRDPNE
+73 AGLKQREPDE

-92 TPTSQVLTGIA
+92 LTTAQVLASITA
-103 GRTHQ
+103 RAHE
-108 LVTEQYRL
+108 LVAEQHRL
-116 LREEVLPGL
+116 LKEEVMPGL
-125 EKEGLRLLRAADVTG
+125 EAAGLKLIRATDVKG
-140 PDAEKLDAH
+140 HAAESLEAH

-176 LYLAALLRAKGQNR
+176 LYLAAMLKAKGQNR
-190 LRAPKLCLGIV
+190 LRAPKTCLGIV
-201 PVPALLPRFIR
+201 PIPALLPRFVR
-212 VPPHGSSDAFVTLED
+212 VPPHGEQDHFVMLED
-227 LIGRHLESL
+227 LIGIHLETL

-266 VKQIQSGLAKRR
+266 LKQIQSELAKRR
-278 RGLEVRLE
+278 RGHEVRLE
-286 IGTGATER
+286 IGGGASDR
-294 LKELLL
+294 LKEALF
-300 KQFDLSLE
+300 KWFDLE
-308 DIYDVHGPLNLAA
+308 APDIYEVDGPLNLSA
-321 FWSWIALP
+321 FWWVVALP
-329 GYAAHR
+329 GYQALH
-335 EPARTPEIAD
+335 EKPVTPQVAE
-345 RIRRHKGDLF
+345 RVRNHKGDLF
-355 SLIRTGDLLLHHPYE
+355 SLIRAGDLLLHHPYE
-370 SFETVVEFIEQAAA
+370 SFDTVVEFVEQAAA

-399 RNSPIVS
+399 RNSPIVA

-419 VLIELK
+419 VLIELQ

-453 LKTHCKVATV
+453 LKTHCKVSTV

-483 PATARIYTDVS
+483 PATARIYTDVG

-515 YVQPVRWNKLRVAPH
+515 YVQPVRWNKMRVAPH

-536 LEMIDRER
+536 IEMIDRER
-544 AHCLAGRP
+544 DHCLAGRP

-564 SDVIRALYKASR
+564 SDVIRALYRASR
-576 AGVQIDL
+576 AGVPIDL
-583 IVRGICCLRPGI
+583 IVRGICCLRPGL
-595 PGTSETIRVRSVVGR
+595 PGTSETIRVRSIVGR
-610 YLEHSRIFYFANGGA
+610 YLEHSRIFHFENGGA
-625 NDVYVSSAD
+625 SEVYVSSAD
-634 WMPRN
+634 WMHRN
-639 FDRRVEIVFPIEEER
+639 FDRRIEIVFPIEDER
-654 LKTRFI
+654 IKSRLVNEI
-660 DEVLAAVL
+660 LAAAL
-668 LDDFNVR
+668 LDDSNVR
-675 VLKSDGSYER
+675 LLQPDGTHQR
-685 LKGTF
+685 PRGGF
-690 NAHEVLEKLA
+690 NCHEVLEQIA
-700 AGMTRNFSLPGVES
+700 AGARCSFSLPPRDTP
-714 KPAPHAAPAAAAP
+714 KPRPAPAPAAPAAP
-727 TPAAT
+727 

>member
-1 MELISLTGSSPED
+1 MSVSMPE
-14 FMTRSVPETDLFLNR
+14 SELFLNR
-29 ELSWLEFNGRVLE
+29 ELSWLEFNARVLE
-42 EAQDVRR
+42 EARDARR

-92 TPTSQVLTGIA
+92 TTTGQTLAAIST
-103 GRTHQ
+103 RTHQ
-108 LVTEQYRL
+108 LAADQYRL

-125 EKEGLRLLRAADVTG
+125 EKEGLQLLRAADVKG
-140 PDAEKLDAH
+140 REAEQLDHH
-149 FAREIQPVLTPMAID
+149 FLREIQPVLTPMAID

-201 PVPALLPRFIR
+201 PVPALLSRFVR
-212 VPPHGSSDAFVTLED
+212 VPPDGGRDAFVTLED
-227 LIGRHLESL
+227 LIGRHLERL

-266 VKQIQSGLAKRR
+266 VKQIQSELAKRR
-278 RGLEVRLE
+278 RGQEVRLE
-286 IGTGATER
+286 IGKGATDR
-294 LKELLL
+294 LKEALF
-300 KQFDLSLE
+300 KQFQLDPE
-308 DIYDVHGPLNLAA
+308 DIYELDGPLNLAA
-321 FWSWIALP
+321 FWSWVALP
-329 GYAAHR
+329 GYAALR
-335 EPARTPEIAD
+335 EPAVTPQVSD
-345 RIRRHKGDLF
+345 RVHRHKGDLF
-355 SLIRTGDLLLHHPYE
+355 SLIRSGDVLLHHPYE
-370 SFETVVEFIEQAAA
+370 SFDTVVEFIEQAAA

-515 YVQPVRWNKLRVAPH
+515 YVQPVRWNKMRVAPH

-536 LEMIDRER
+536 IEMIDRER
-544 AHCLAGRP
+544 AHCQAGRP

-564 SDVIRALYKASR
+564 SDVIRALYRASR
-576 AGVQIDL
+576 AGVPIDL

-595 PGTSETIRVRSVVGR
+595 PGTSDNIRVRSIVGR
-610 YLEHSRIFYFANGGA
+610 YLEHSRIFHFANGGA
-625 NDVYVSSAD
+625 NEVYVSSAD

-639 FDRRVEIVFPIEEER
+639 FDRRVEIVFPVEDER

-660 DEVLAAVL
+660 DEILASAL

-700 AGMTRNFSLPGVES
+700 AGAGRSFSLPSREA
-714 KPAPHAAPAAAAP
+714 KQP
-727 TPAAT
+727 TPAAPAPTAPAVS

>member
-1 MELISLTGSSPED
+1 M
-14 FMTRSVPETDLFLNR
+14 SVPMPESELFLNR
-29 ELSWLEFNGRVLE
+29 ELSWLEFNARVLE
-42 EAQDVRR
+42 EARDARR

-92 TPTSQVLTGIA
+92 KTTAQILTAISA
-103 GRTHQ
+103 RTHE
-108 LVTEQYRL
+108 LVTDQYRL

-125 EKEGLRLLRAADVTG
+125 EKEGLQLLRAADVAG
-140 PDAEKLDAH
+140 REAEQLDHH
-149 FAREIQPVLTPMAID
+149 FAREIQPVLTPIAID

-176 LYLAALLRAKGQNR
+176 LYLAAMLRAKGQNR

-201 PVPALLPRFIR
+201 PVPALLSRFVR
-212 VPPHGSSDAFVTLED
+212 VPPDGGRDAFVTLED
-227 LIGRHLESL
+227 LIGRHLETL

-266 VKQIQSGLAKRR
+266 VKQIQSELAKRR
-278 RGLEVRLE
+278 RGQEVRLE
-286 IGTGATER
+286 IGKGATER
-294 LKELLL
+294 LMEALL
-300 KQFDLSLE
+300 KQFNLDGE
-308 DIYDVHGPLNLAA
+308 DIYELDGPLNLAA
-321 FWSWIALP
+321 FWSWVALP
-329 GYAAHR
+329 GYAALR
-335 EPARTPEIAD
+335 EPSLMPQVSD
-345 RIRRHKGDLF
+345 RVHRHKGDLF
-355 SLIRTGDLLLHHPYE
+355 SLIRSGDVLLHHPYE
-370 SFETVVEFIEQAAA
+370 SFDTVVEFIEQAAA

-399 RNSPIVS
+399 RNSPIVT

-453 LKTHCKVATV
+453 LKTHCKVATL

-515 YVQPVRWNKLRVAPH
+515 YVQPVRWNKMRVAPH

-536 LEMIDRER
+536 IEMIDRER
-544 AHCLAGRP
+544 AHCHAGRP

-564 SDVIRALYKASR
+564 SDVIRALYRASR
-576 AGVQIDL
+576 AGVPIDL
-583 IVRGICCLRPGI
+583 IVRGICCLRPGLA
-595 PGTSETIRVRSVVGR
+595 GTSDNIRVRSIVGR
-610 YLEHSRIFYFANGGA
+610 YLEHSRVFYFANGGA
-625 NDVYVSSAD
+625 NDVFVSSAD

-639 FDRRVEIVFPIEEER
+639 FDRRVEIVF
-654 LKTRFI
+654 
-660 DEVLAAVL
+660 
-668 LDDFNVR
+668 
-675 VLKSDGSYER
+675 
-685 LKGTF
+685 
-690 NAHEVLEKLA
+690 
-700 AGMTRNFSLPGVES
+700 
-714 KPAPHAAPAAAAP
+714 
-727 TPAAT
+727 